1 MFTTNIAPRFRSARL
16 RTIGAVAAVLVAAG
30 ALQLFDANPAASQT
44 LRLTAYSASDDPG
57 LDPAHKAWKNA
68 VAVQVPLSSQAGA
81 YVSGGGSIP
90 MVTAKALHVDNRL
103 LIRVEWADATRDE
116 STTRVQDFA
125 DAVAL
130 EFPARAA
137 TSVPAICMGQADAGV
152 NIWHWRADSQAGF
165 KEPAQ
170 VYAGSIVD
178 MYPSRDTLFFTA
190 RAAGNPYSN
199 PEAGPVQTLVSQTFG
214 TLTAATVQDVQ
225 GSGVYKDGT
234 WAVVFERAYT
244 GTDGNQASFSDGAR
258 TDMAFAVWNGS
269 EGDRNGKKSV
279 SQFVQLSIMG
289 GDAPGSDGANRM
301 TVLIAV
307 AMLVGLSGL
316 GVTLAT
322 VGSRG
327 GKVR

>member
-1 MFTTNIAPRFRSARL
+1 VFTTNIAPRFRSARL

-244 GTDGNQASFSDGAR
+244 GADGNQASFSDGAR

-307 AMLVGLSGL
+307 ALLVGLSGL

-322 VGSRG
+322 VGTRG